1 MNQNKIPVCQSCGM
15 PMNKSED
22 FGTNADHSQNKEYCR
37 FCFKDG
43 NFTDAGITMEQKIEK
58 NIQIAKQMGMPEEK
72 AKEMAHSVIPT
83 LKRWH
88 K

>member
-1 MNQNKIPVCQSCGM
+1 MNQNNIPVCQSCGM
-15 PMNKSED
+15 PMNKPES
-22 FGTNADHSQNKEYCR
+22 FGTNSDHSQNKEYCR

-72 AKEMAHSVIPT
+72 AKQMAHSVIPT
-83 LKRWH
+83 LKRWR